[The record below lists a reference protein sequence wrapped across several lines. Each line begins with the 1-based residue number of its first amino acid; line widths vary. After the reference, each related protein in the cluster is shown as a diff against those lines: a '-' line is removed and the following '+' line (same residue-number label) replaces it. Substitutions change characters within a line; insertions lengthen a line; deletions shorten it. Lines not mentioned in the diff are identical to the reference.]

1 MATRKK
7 PKSLE
12 ASLDELEALIQRME
26 VGEMPLEEL
35 LKHYAEAQRI
45 AKRCA
50 AELDT
55 YELKVEELVKG
66 ENEAVAWQPFVE
78 GDVKDGDEEV

>member
-26 VGEMPLEEL
+26 GAEVPLEEL

-50 AELDT
+50 AELDA
-55 YELKVEELVKG
+55 YELKVEELAKG
-66 ENEAVAWQPFVE
+66 ENEAVSWQPFVE
-78 GDVKDGDEEV
+78 GEAKDGDEEV